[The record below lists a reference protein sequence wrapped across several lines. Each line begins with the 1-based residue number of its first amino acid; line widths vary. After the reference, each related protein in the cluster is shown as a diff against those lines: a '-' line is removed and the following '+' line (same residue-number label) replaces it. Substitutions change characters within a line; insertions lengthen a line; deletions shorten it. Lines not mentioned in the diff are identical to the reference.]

1 MVDAGIMSN
10 QSNSKDMRMLQAD
23 IDSMKLQN
31 DSVGRGYYKEE
42 MAGTY
47 KVTASLST
55 EDTLKIE
62 KAYLGEYNV
71 DSL

>member
-1 MVDAGIMSN
+1 MSN

-31 DSVGRGYYKEE
+31 DSVGRGYYKEA

-47 KVTASLST
+47 KVTAAC
-55 EDTLKIE
+55 LKRIH
-62 KAYLGEYNV
+62 
-71 DSL
+71 

>member
-31 DSVGRGYYKEE
+31 DSVGRGYYKEDY
-42 MAGTY
+42 GRN
-47 KVTASLST
+47 L
-55 EDTLKIE
+55 
-62 KAYLGEYNV
+62 
-71 DSL
+71 

>member
-31 DSVGRGYYKEE
+31 DSVGRGYYKEA

-47 KVTASLST
+47 KAVSYTHLLSAGYCPVRT
-55 EDTLKIE
+55 CI
-62 KAYLGEYNV
+62 
-71 DSL
+71 S

>member
-1 MVDAGIMSN
+1 
-10 QSNSKDMRMLQAD
+10 
-23 IDSMKLQN
+23 MKLQN
-31 DSVGRGYYKEE
+31 DSVGRGYYKEA

-47 KVTASLST
+47 KVTASLSK